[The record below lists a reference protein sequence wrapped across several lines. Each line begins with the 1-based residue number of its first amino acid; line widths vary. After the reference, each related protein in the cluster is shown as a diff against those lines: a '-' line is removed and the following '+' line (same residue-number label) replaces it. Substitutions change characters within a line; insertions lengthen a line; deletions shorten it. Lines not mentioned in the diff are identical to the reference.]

1 MWLFD
6 LFDKCSALDRE
17 NETEENEK
25 DGKRKRKLAREK
37 KEECI
42 TAKRTGCTVASPVG
56 YAKFVSVRGKGAA
69 GTTPPPPSPPK
80 KNLHRLSRCIK
91 KKSRKNRI
99 RLSR

>member
-25 DGKRKRKLAREK
+25 EGKRKRKLVREK

-69 GTTPPPPSPPK
+69 GTIPPPSFSTEK
-80 KNLHRLSRCIK
+80 KFTSFITMHK
-91 KKSRKNRI
+91 KKE
-99 RLSR
+99 